1 MVGVAIKSRMELVIQ
16 IDGLFRAVS
25 SSIWN
30 DHPHP
35 AKALTPA
42 VKLAFEDAETAEP
55 DDAAGL
61 MPLLSAKLWHNPC
74 WLSFRVNFVAAAFNR
89 HVYPGIERRHALKRP
104 EVMVI
109 YSLRLRDGLSASE
122 IVQSSAFPKN
132 TISRA
137 IQVLIGRKLVR
148 RATDA
153 TDRRSFV
160 LRLTQA
166 GERIVDEAIP
176 PMVER
181 EHEMLA
187 ALTPAEQHMLHAL
200 LTKMVV
206 ASPAWSESCE
216 PEERPA

>member
-1 MVGVAIKSRMELVIQ
+1 MTH
-16 IDGLFRAVS
+16 AVR
-25 SSIWN
+25 
-30 DHPHP
+30 
-35 AKALTPA
+35 
-42 VKLAFEDAETAEP
+42 LAFEDAAATGPEH
-55 DDAAGL
+55 AAGL
-61 MPLLSAKLWHNPC
+61 MPLLSAKLWNNPC

-137 IQVLIGRKLVR
+137 IQVLIGRKLIR

-153 TDRRSFV
+153 NDRRSFV
-160 LRLTQA
+160 LRLTPA

-206 ASPAWSESCE
+206 ASPAWRETCE